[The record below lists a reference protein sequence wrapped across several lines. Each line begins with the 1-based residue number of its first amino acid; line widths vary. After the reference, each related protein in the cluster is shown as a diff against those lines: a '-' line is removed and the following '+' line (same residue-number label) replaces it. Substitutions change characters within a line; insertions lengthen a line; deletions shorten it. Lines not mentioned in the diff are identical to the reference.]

1 VTGFVTELVEEMK
14 TLRRGRGI
22 LEGRI
27 DDRIGRA
34 LRIACGVPEGSSPTD
49 TRRIVSTRLT
59 ELADQLP
66 DDLRNAVLAAFAL
79 LPDTRQRFYQ
89 ERVRWVA
96 GRLERDERTAQR
108 RINEGFTH
116 LAELAVAT
124 TRNSQVEFTDVV
136 AEQEPTWYTEK
147 LRVAMVLDGPSPTAF
162 EWRRIVSNQ
171 DGLDE
176 IDLAFTL
183 TAPPS
188 PGGGQTGPAL
198 DIAVLYGGTL
208 VTREMAAARRF
219 AFSILLAKPL
229 ERNERA
235 EFALKFQVPEGQ
247 AMQPHYVC
255 LPRER
260 CKLFD
265 LRVRFDRDKL
275 PTAVWQLAK
284 TFQSDLDDPASRGTA
299 IEPDSAGELHLRF
312 EDLSPGFAYGARW
325 DVPPPA

>member
-1 VTGFVTELVEEMK
+1 MTEFVTELVEEMK
-14 TLRRGRGI
+14 ALRRGRGI

-124 TRNSQVEFTDVV
+124 AGTGPVDFPTAE
-136 AEQEPTWYTEK
+136 EQEPTWYTEK
-147 LRVAMVLDGPSPTAF
+147 LRVAMMLDGPNPTAF

-183 TAPPS
+183 TAPVVGAEP
-188 PGGGQTGPAL
+188 TAPAL
-198 DIAVLYGGTL
+198 EIAMLYGGTL
-208 VTREMAAARRF
+208 VTREMAATRRF

-229 ERNERA
+229 ERNERC
-235 EFALKFQVPEGQ
+235 EFALKFQVPQGQ

-255 LPRER
+255 VPREK

-265 LRVRFDRDKL
+265 LRVRFDRDQL
-275 PTAVWQLAK
+275 PSTVWQLTK
-284 TFQSDLDDPASRGTA
+284 MFQSDLDDPASHGTK
-299 IEPDSAGELHLRF
+299 IDVDSAGELHLRF
-312 EDLSPGFAYGARW
+312 EDLAPGFAYGARW
-325 DVPPPA
+325 DLPTEATS